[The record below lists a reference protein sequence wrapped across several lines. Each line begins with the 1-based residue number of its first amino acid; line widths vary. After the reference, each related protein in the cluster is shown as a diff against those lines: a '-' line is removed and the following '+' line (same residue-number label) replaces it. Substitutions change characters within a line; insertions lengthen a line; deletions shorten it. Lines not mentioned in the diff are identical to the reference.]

1 MFLTSQKDTNHRGLI
16 LLGSGALL
24 GIFLALIT
32 PYWTSFQDQDVIA
45 SVNNSLI
52 DQRQYHQALLLFSQE
67 KRQMVTDKDRL
78 LVLNKLIEEELLVQ
92 YAISIGALRKDPI
105 IRQRTLQTLLD
116 TLQNQSFNGTQ
127 TVQNATLKDYIS
139 QLRENATITR
149 LRLAAYADP
158 SNVEKP

>member
-1 MFLTSQKDTNHRGLI
+1 VFLTSQKDTNHRGLI

-158 SNVEKP
+158 SNV

>member
-1 MFLTSQKDTNHRGLI
+1 VFLTSQKDTNHRGLI

-52 DQRQYHQALLLFSQE
+52 DQLQYHQALLLFSQE

-158 SNVEKP
+158 SNIEKP

>member
-1 MFLTSQKDTNHRGLI
+1 MFLSSQKDTNHRGLI

-67 KRQMVTDKDRL
+67 KRQMATDTDRL

-158 SNVEKP
+158 SNIEKP

>member
-1 MFLTSQKDTNHRGLI
+1 VFLTSQKDTNHRGLI

-158 SNVEKP
+158 SNIEKP

>member
-1 MFLTSQKDTNHRGLI
+1 VFLTSQKDTNHRGLI

-127 TVQNATLKDYIS
+127 TVQNTTLKDYIS

-158 SNVEKP
+158 SNIEKP

>member
-1 MFLTSQKDTNHRGLI
+1 MFLSSQKDTNHRGLI

-67 KRQMVTDKDRL
+67 KRQMVTDTDRL

-158 SNVEKP
+158 SNIEKP

>member
-158 SNVEKP
+158 SNIEKP

>member
-1 MFLTSQKDTNHRGLI
+1 M
-16 LLGSGALL
+16 GSGALL

-158 SNVEKP
+158 SNIEKP

>member
-78 LVLNKLIEEELLVQ
+78 LVLNNLIEEELLVQ

-158 SNVEKP
+158 SNIEKP

>member
-67 KRQMVTDKDRL
+67 KRQMVTDTDRL

-127 TVQNATLKDYIS
+127 TVQNTTLKDYIS

-158 SNVEKP
+158 TNV

>member
-158 SNVEKP
+158 SNV

>member
-1 MFLTSQKDTNHRGLI
+1 VFLTSQKDTNHRGLI